1 MLESLK
7 TAMHCDAAIEL
18 LVLPDLATPATAGW
32 WRPMVLLPDD
42 WRSWSESDLRAVLAH
57 ELAHIQRSDYIVGLM
72 ARLVVALHFYH
83 PLVRWLAGRLQS
95 QQELAA
101 DIVGARFA
109 GGHGIYLAV
118 LSRMALRQ
126 DREIYWWPARAFSP
140 ARGTL
145 IRRIKMLRVHE
156 ESVDRMMSPARRLL
170 TATLLAGIAVGA
182 WILPAPVQG
191 GEGEKSPE
199 VAKPARPAP
208 DLRSVTPAF
217 DLSYIP
223 DDAMGVVAFH
233 PAATFRRQGMAQ
245 YARQLNAL
253 TAMKGLDQA
262 LGIPISKCPLK
273 VEQIEQVT
281 AVVKFDVKG
290 PPGKEMDRM
299 MVHCA
304 TIRTVEPF
312 EWLKL
317 VRSWWPNAVQLQ
329 AGDKVYYKIHCPL
342 LGPNQCFHFPDNRTV
357 VCDEESRMLRL
368 LGRSSAPPEFAGG
381 DDWKKVEHD
390 LVAVILDNHDGRIS
404 RATKKVSKDD
414 EEAQFEEILE
424 RSDRWIMGLADTDDF
439 LPQFIATCH
448 DPHSAQSL
456 ARLVTN
462 LRDSCLRD
470 SHDPHKDAIAD
481 HLRIQELVGQIV
493 KGMRIEAGQT
503 SVRVEPGGGVK
514 LAELLPLIVKN
525 GL

>member
-7 TAMHCDAAIEL
+7 NAMHCDAAIEL
-18 LVLPDLATPATAGW
+18 LELPDLATPATAGW

-57 ELAHIQRSDYIVGLM
+57 ELAHIQRSDYIVGLI
-72 ARLVVALHFYH
+72 ARLAVALHFYH
-83 PLVRWLAGRLQS
+83 PLVRWMAGRLQS

-101 DIVGARFA
+101 DAVGARFA
-109 GGHGIYLAV
+109 GGRGPYLAV

-126 DREIYWWPARAFSP
+126 DREISWWPARAFSP

-145 IRRIKMLRVHE
+145 IRRIKMLRYHE
-156 ESVDRMMSPARRLL
+156 ESVDRTMAPARRLL
-170 TATLLAGIAVGA
+170 AATLLAGIAIGV

-191 GEGEKSPE
+191 GDGEKSPE
-199 VAKPARPAP
+199 VAKPAKPAP

-262 LGIPISKCPLK
+262 LEIPISKCPLK

-329 AGDKVYYKIHCPL
+329 AGNKVYYKIHCPL

-368 LGRSSAPPEFAGG
+368 LRRSSAPPEFARG

-414 EEAQFEEILE
+414 EEAQFEEFLE

-448 DPHSAQSL
+448 DPHSAQTL
-456 ARLVTN
+456 AKLVTN

-470 SHDPHKDAIAD
+470 SHDPHKDAIPD

-503 SVRVEPGGGVK
+503 SVRLN
-514 LAELLPLIVKN
+514 LAEESSWPN
-525 GL
+525 CCR